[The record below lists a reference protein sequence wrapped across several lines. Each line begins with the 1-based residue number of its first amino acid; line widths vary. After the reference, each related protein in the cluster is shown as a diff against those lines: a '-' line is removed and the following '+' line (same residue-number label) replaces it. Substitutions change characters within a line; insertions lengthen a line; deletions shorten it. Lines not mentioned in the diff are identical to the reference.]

1 MAVQLP
7 SSSPLPPEALD
18 PKTAFWMATKGLD
31 MNGQPLPAP
40 PPRQQQVP
48 VQQAQTAAVAQQ
60 PWVQLPVGMPPGAVQ
75 LQQAPYAQQAAAV
88 AAQPGMLQQPAAV
101 AAQPGMPPVPVQ
113 LQQAPYAQQL
123 AGVAAQPGMPPVPV
137 QLQQAPYVQ
146 QPAAA
151 AAQPGMLQH
160 PTPQYPAM
168 QTAPLGLQP
177 VAVGSLTPMPA
188 GNMGAVR

>member
-1 MAVQLP
+1 MLQVLDPVAVQLP

-31 MNGQPLPAP
+31 VNGQPLPAP
-40 PPRQQQVP
+40 SPPQQQQVQ

-60 PWVQLPVGMPPGAVQ
+60 PWMELPVGMPPGAVQ

-88 AAQPGMLQQPAAV
+88 AAQPGMLQQSAAV
-101 AAQPGMPPVPVQ
+101 AAQPGMPP
-113 LQQAPYAQQL
+113 
-123 AGVAAQPGMPPVPV
+123 MPV

-146 QPAAA
+146 HPAAA

-177 VAVGSLTPMPA
+177 VAVGMLTPMPA
-188 GNMGAVR
+188 GNRGAVR